1 MRKTLTAAALSL
13 ALAGW
18 TATAAAN
25 PPAAPVSHPEGEHH
39 EGDKGAD
46 HHEGDHHEAEKPA
59 H

>member
-1 MRKTLTAAALSL
+1 MRKTLTAAA
-13 ALAGW
+13 
-18 TATAAAN
+18 N
-25 PPAAPVSHPEGEHH
+25 PPATPVAHPEGDHH